1 MQNQRR
7 FVSLNIHT
15 STVASSSELNCVCEF
30 MPEGVNGVMNFR
42 SIGSSN
48 AKDRSL
54 LTNTRYD
61 GKGSPQTTTSGSPDR
76 IFILKPFGSSKSKM
90 DSTTLNGHTDAQCV
104 I

>member
-61 GKGSPQTTTSGSPDR
+61 GKDMVSVMILQGRER
-76 IFILKPFGSSKSKM
+76 IFTQNQFTNLKC
-90 DSTTLNGHTDAQCV
+90 TTHNNLYDHD
-104 I
+104 